1 MPIVYLHEVKVVREQ
16 ISGDRLETA
25 LNSRPP
31 RQLMSEKEV
40 SARSQVKI
48 GKKFIAKVRKPKV
61 RARHYYVKLYPPRP
75 RRAPIPFRRQ
85 TGRPGRERIRFR
97 GSGRWSVPS
106 PVRKALTLSAALTS

>member
-61 RARHYYVKLYPPRP
+61 RARHYYVKLYPRDLEEP
-75 RRAPIPFRRQ
+75 Q
-85 TGRPGRERIRFR
+85 YRFVGKLVAQDEKEFVLEDQDGGLYHLR
-97 GSGRWSVPS
+97 YA
-106 PVRKALTLSAALTS
+106 KL